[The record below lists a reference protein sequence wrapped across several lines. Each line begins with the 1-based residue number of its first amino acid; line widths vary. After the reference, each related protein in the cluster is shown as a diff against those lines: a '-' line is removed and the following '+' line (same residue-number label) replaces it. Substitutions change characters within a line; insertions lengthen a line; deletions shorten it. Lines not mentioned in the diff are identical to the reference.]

1 MVRVRRPTVRWWR
14 LRRNPLRRR
23 ADVVEAW
30 VVLISWLLAVLGAVV
45 AGAVTAVAAA
55 GDLDR
60 QRAERREVQAVV
72 TKDAVDTRPTRKVEN
87 QQAWA
92 AVRWRAPDGTTHTD
106 RARVP
111 PDTRAGARIT
121 VWTDG
126 HSNLTDE
133 PLSSADAAFREML
146 VGGLVAIG
154 TGGAVWGCGRVI
166 CVCLTRQRLRQWDE
180 EWEQIDTR
188 WGGKTG

>member
-1 MVRVRRPTVRWWR
+1 MSSKPGSCSSAGCSPYWGACS
-14 LRRNPLRRR
+14 R
-23 ADVVEAW
+23 AR
-30 VVLISWLLAVLGAVV
+30 SPRSRSRG
-45 AGAVTAVAAA
+45 G
-55 GDLDR
+55 LDR

-72 TKDAVDTRPTRKVEN
+72 TRDAVGTRPTRKVED

-126 HSNLTDE
+126 HGNLTDE
-133 PLSSADAAFREML
+133 PLSPTDAAFREML
-146 VGGLVAIG
+146 V
-154 TGGAVWGCGRVI
+154 
-166 CVCLTRQRLRQWDE
+166 
-180 EWEQIDTR
+180 
-188 WGGKTG
+188 